1 VRFVADTSAI
11 FAIMAEEPE
20 GARFHELLLD
30 GEALMSVASVV
41 ELGRVAMHRF
51 GSEGVG
57 EAKALIEEY
66 GITVVEVDREQMEI
80 ALAAMVAFGKGRGA
94 PPAVLNFADL
104 FSYALAQALLL
115 PLLFKGEEF
124 AATDITPALPR

>member
-1 VRFVADTSAI
+1 MRFADDTSAI
-11 FAIMAEEPE
+11 FAIMAGEPE
-20 GARFHELLLD
+20 GARFHQLLLD

-51 GSEGVG
+51 GFEGVG

-94 PPAVLNFADL
+94 SPAVLNFGAL

-115 PLLFKGEEF
+115 PLLFKGEDF
-124 AATDITPALPR
+124 AATDITPALPP